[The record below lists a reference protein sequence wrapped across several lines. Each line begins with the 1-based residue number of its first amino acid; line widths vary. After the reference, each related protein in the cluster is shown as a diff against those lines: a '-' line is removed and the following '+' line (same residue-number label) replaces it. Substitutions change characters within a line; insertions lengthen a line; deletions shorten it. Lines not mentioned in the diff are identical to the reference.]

1 MVTAEANRDVMTD
14 PSALNSL
21 DLPGSPA
28 ETRVVVAMSGGVD
41 SSVVAGLL
49 KRQGYDVVG
58 VTLQLYDHGEATHR
72 KGACCA
78 GQDIYDARRVAETLG
93 IPHYVLDYE
102 ARFREAVIEPF
113 ADSYAQGE
121 TPIPCVSCNQTIKF
135 QDLLETARDLGAQAL
150 ATGHYVTSR
159 PSPTGRRLYTAR
171 DGERDQSYFL
181 FAATRPQ
188 LDFLR
193 FPLGDLAKA
202 ETRTLARELG
212 LGVAD
217 KADSQDICFVP
228 TGRYTDVIERLK
240 PDAAEPGDIVH
251 VDGRVLGR
259 HKGVI
264 HYTIGQRKGLGLAL
278 GEPVYVVRL
287 DAERRRVVVG
297 PREALL
303 TRRLTLRGFNW
314 LGDLPVEV
322 AAAEGLELYAR
333 VRSTRPQQPAVLRW
347 AKGGAEVELL
357 DGEHGVSPG
366 QACVLYEGT
375 GSQTRVLGGG
385 WIDRTAPVV
394 SLAGSASVRA
404 GALALGR

>member
-1 MVTAEANRDVMTD
+1 MTIEN
-14 PSALNSL
+14 PPNSL

-58 VTLQLYDHGEATHR
+58 ITLQLYDHGEATHR

-113 ADSYAQGE
+113 ADSYAHGE

-135 QDLLETARDLGAQAL
+135 QDLLETAKELGAEAL
-150 ATGHYVTSR
+150 ATGHYVASR
-159 PSPTGRRLYTAR
+159 PSAQGRRLYTAR
-171 DGERDQSYFL
+171 DAERDQSYFL
-181 FAATRPQ
+181 FAASRAQ

-193 FPLGDLAKA
+193 FPLGELTKA
-202 ETRTLARELG
+202 ETRALAHELG
-212 LGVAD
+212 LAVAD

-259 HKGVI
+259 HRGVI
-264 HYTIGQRKGLGLAL
+264 RYTIGQRKGLGLAL

-287 DAERRRVVVG
+287 DAQRRRVVVG

-303 TRRLTLRGFNW
+303 TRRLMLRGFNW
-314 LGDLPVEV
+314 LGDGPVEASE
-322 AAAEGLELYAR
+322 AAAPEGLELFAR
-333 VRSTRPQQPAVLRW
+333 VRSTRPQAPAVLRW
-347 AKGGAEVELL
+347 TPDGAEVELL
-357 DGEHGVSPG
+357 DGELGVSPG
-366 QACVLYEGT
+366 QACVLYEGA
-375 GSQTRVLGGG
+375 GGQTRVLGGG
-385 WIDRTAPVV
+385 WIDRTAPAVV
-394 SLAGSASVRA
+394 QAGRA
-404 GALALGR
+404 PRALALGS